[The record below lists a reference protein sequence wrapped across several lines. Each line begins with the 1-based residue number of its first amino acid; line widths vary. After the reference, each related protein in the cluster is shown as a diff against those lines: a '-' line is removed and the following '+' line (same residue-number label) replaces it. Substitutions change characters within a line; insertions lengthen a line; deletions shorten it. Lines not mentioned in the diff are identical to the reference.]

1 MKSFWLVIFFLVVLV
16 GQPALAQGPASP
28 GNYVVVVG
36 AFAQPANATKFSRL
50 VKQQKLKPFL
60 EINKEKNVQYIYVM
74 ETNNHDEAIAA
85 AKRLQDAGPF
95 RDAWVYSRGL
105 IVEQPPVVEEKKQE
119 VKVEPIVIVEPVK
132 EEPPPVD
139 SAKLKEEILK
149 KKVDNSKMATKKGE
163 MEKLD
168 NIFFYKDASVLR
180 PESRYAV
187 DRLVMLM
194 KQNPTQHIKIHGHTN
209 GNEPG
214 KIIRHAKTDFFSLEN
229 TIEDYGS
236 AKELSE
242 ERANVIRDYLVAN
255 GIDKK
260 RMTVKA
266 WGGKKPLY
274 KVDDDRATAN
284 VRVEI
289 EVIKE

>member
-1 MKSFWLVIFFLVVLV
+1 MKFLRLLNFFLVVSLGHQAV
-16 GQPALAQGPASP
+16 AQSTSTP

-36 AFAQPANATKFSRL
+36 AFAQSANATKFSRV
-50 VKQQKLKPFL
+50 VKQQNLKPFL
-60 EINKEKNVQYIYVM
+60 ETNKEKNVQYIYVM
-74 ETNNHDEAIAA
+74 ETNNHDEAIVE
-85 AKRLQDAGPF
+85 AKRLQNDGPF

-105 IVEQPPVVEEKKQE
+105 VVDPPPLVEVKKEE
-119 VKVEPIVIVEPVK
+119 VKVEPIVIAEPIK
-132 EEPPPVD
+132 EVPPPVD

-149 KKVDNSKMATKKGE
+149 KKVDDSKMATKKGE

-180 PESRYAV
+180 PESRFAV
-187 DRLVMLM
+187 DKLVMLM

-214 KIIRHAKTDFFSLEN
+214 KIIRHAKSDFFSLEN

-242 ERANVIRDYLVAN
+242 ERANVIRDYLVAK

-260 RMTVKA
+260 RMSVKA

-274 KVDDDRATAN
+274 KVDDDRALAN

-289 EVIKE
+289 EVMKE

>member
-1 MKSFWLVIFFLVVLV
+1 
-16 GQPALAQGPASP
+16 
-28 GNYVVVVG
+28 
-36 AFAQPANATKFSRL
+36 
-50 VKQQKLKPFL
+50 
-60 EINKEKNVQYIYVM
+60 
-74 ETNNHDEAIAA
+74 
-85 AKRLQDAGPF
+85 
-95 RDAWVYSRGL
+95 VYSRGL
-105 IVEQPPVVEEKKQE
+105 VVDPPPLVEVKKEE
-119 VKVEPIVIVEPVK
+119 VKVEPIVIAEPIK
-132 EEPPPVD
+132 EVPPPVD

-149 KKVDNSKMATKKGE
+149 KKVDDSKMATKKGE

-180 PESRYAV
+180 PESRFAV
-187 DRLVMLM
+187 DKLVMLM

-214 KIIRHAKTDFFSLEN
+214 KIIRHAKSDFFSLEN

-242 ERANVIRDYLVAN
+242 ERANVIRDYLVAK

-260 RMTVKA
+260 RMSVKA

-274 KVDDDRATAN
+274 KVDDDRALAN

-289 EVIKE
+289 EVMKE